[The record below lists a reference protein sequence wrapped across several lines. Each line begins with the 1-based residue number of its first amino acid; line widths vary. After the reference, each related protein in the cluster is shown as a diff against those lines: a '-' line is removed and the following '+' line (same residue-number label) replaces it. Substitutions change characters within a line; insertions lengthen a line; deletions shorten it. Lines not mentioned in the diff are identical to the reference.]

1 MIFFVFLQ
9 EELGIAC
16 ELLESD
22 FLKCS
27 VGFPFMRSKSTVTL
41 SYLHLQNNVIYLCVQ
56 GVAGK
61 STALLNV
68 CDWFFL

>member
-1 MIFFVFLQ
+1 MFVFIFLQ

-27 VGFPFMRSKSTVTL
+27 VGFPFMRSKSKVML
-41 SYLHLQNNVIYLCVQ
+41 
-56 GVAGK
+56 
-61 STALLNV
+61 
-68 CDWFFL
+68 

>member
-1 MIFFVFLQ
+1 MVVFIFLQ

-27 VGFPFMRSKSTVTL
+27 VGFPFMRSKSRVML
-41 SYLHLQNNVIYLCVQ
+41 WYLHL
-56 GVAGK
+56 K
-61 STALLNV
+61 SDGPFISVSKEWLERQLLS
-68 CDWFFL
+68 